1 MTLDPREFP
10 RHILLVEDNDDD
22 VMLAQRALAERGA
35 TQVTAVTRA
44 AQALDYL
51 YRRGEYADRA
61 EDDPALV
68 VLDLSLPDG
77 SGLDVLRQ
85 LQNDPRMR
93 HIPVVVLT
101 VSEKDADRS
110 ESYAAGASVFL
121 QKPVQYQDFV
131 ATMRAIGRFW
141 RDLQF
146 GEEEGS

>member
-1 MTLDPREFP
+1 MTFDAPELP

-22 VMLAQRALAERGA
+22 VTLARRALAERGA
-35 TQVTAVTRA
+35 TQVVSVRRA

-51 YRRGEYADRA
+51 YRRGEYADRRDA
-61 EDDPALV
+61 DPSLMI
-68 VLDLSLPDG
+68 LDLGLPDG

-85 LQNDPRMR
+85 VQQDPRMR

-110 ESYAAGASVFL
+110 ASYAAGASVFL
-121 QKPVQYQDFV
+121 RKPVQYQDFL

-141 RDLQF
+141 RDLQS
-146 GEEEGS
+146 GEEPGA